1 MGQNMTAAMPH
12 YDALDFGAIDPGTTG
27 AQEHEGANVSVRDL
41 TRLLHIDY
49 PDEAW
54 LARTAFALRRVR
66 EGETLVHAGDKFH
79 SLYVV
84 RSGCFKT
91 VYTDFSGSEQVLGFP
106 MSGDLMGADGID
118 SGHYSSTAVS
128 LDTSEVAIMPFASLA
143 RLMFECPRLEP
154 LLYRVLSRELVRVQN
169 MAWTLGTLGAEGRVA
184 VFLLALSARLGAL
197 GYSRC
202 SFNLRMTRQEI
213 GSYLGLKLETVSRA
227 LSTLNAAGII
237 QVHQRSVDIVDAG
250 ALRGVIDPTAG
261 IAASIAPPP
270 APAAAQRGAN
280 SGKRVRKQRSQFQ
293 PGLAWRQLAAA

>member
-1 MGQNMTAAMPH
+1 MTAAMSH
-12 YDALDFGAIDPGTTG
+12 DSALDFGSVDQGTIG
-27 AQEHEGANVSVRDL
+27 EQEREGANLSVREL

-66 EGETLVHAGDKFH
+66 EGEALVHAGDKFH

-213 GSYLGLKLETVSRA
+213 GSYVGLKLETVSRA

-237 QVHQRSVDIVDAG
+237 QVHQRSVDIVDAD

-261 IAASIAPPP
+261 IAASIAPPR

-280 SGKRVRKQRSQFQ
+280 SGKRARKQRSQFQ
-293 PGLAWRQLAAA
+293 HGLAWRQLAAA